1 MQERQVT
8 IRKVENGYVVKTVTM
23 KQGKSKHIDGMLKLL
38 QASGMYQSWQEHKE
52 EDIRRALEKMAILTP
67 PEKEEKEVICKTLDE
82 VSAFMKNFF
91 EIDLD
96 RPISL

>member
-1 MQERQVT
+1 MQEKQITV
-8 IRKVENGYVVKTVTM
+8 RKVENGYVIKTLVI
-23 KQGKSKHIDGMLKLL
+23 KEGKPKHIEGMMNLL
-38 QASGMYQSWQEHKE
+38 RASGMYESWQEHKE

-67 PEKEEKEVICKTLDE
+67 PEKEEKEVICKTLEE

-96 RPISL
+96 GPISL

>member
-8 IRKVENGYVVKTVTM
+8 IRKVENGYVVKTVM
-23 KQGKSKHIDGMLKLL
+23 VKQGKSKHIDGMMKLL